1 MNDAA
6 PIAAA
11 SRRPGLC
18 ARARPRRGRQ
28 GRRAAGQSRHPRRR
42 RRRVGA
48 PLSQGI
54 PLRSA
59 RDREP
64 GPGVAARAQRRH
76 PAHPPAPQGARLRQD
91 LEPGQ
96 ERIPAQDHHPLA
108 GREARRR
115 AGAARAAAPGRL
127 GDALRQSL
135 DRVAARRSGGARLR
149 PHPGDP
155 ALSAVLRRHY
165 GDGGRRSV
173 SRAQDHAVPAGA
185 ADRRALLRRP
195 RPISTR
201 WRPSTSAALAQLD
214 FKPDVILASFHGIPK
229 AVCRQGR
236 SLLRALPA
244 RPCGCCARSSPSTRA
259 NSC

>member
-1 MNDAA
+1 MNEAA

-11 SRRPGLC
+11 VSRPGLC

-96 ERIPAQDHHPLA
+96 ERIPAQDHHPRA

-149 PHPGDP
+149 PHPGRP
-155 ALSAVLRRHY
+155 ALSAILRRHDR
-165 GDGGRRSV
+165 DGGRRGV
-173 SRAQDHAVPAGA
+173 SRAQDHALPAGA

-195 RPISTR
+195 RLYR
-201 WRPSTSAALAQLD
+201 RAGVVDECGDRAARFQARPHPGVLPRHTEGL
-214 FKPDVILASFHGIPK
+214 
-229 AVCRQGR
+229 CRQGR
-236 SLLRALPA
+236 SLLRAMPRDHAAAAREA
-244 RPCGCCARSSPSTRA
+244 RPRRDA